1 MAFVMLLALWVLY
14 LVVLSTLY
22 AAYLVVYRRCF
33 HPLANV
39 PGPFFWAVSG
49 LPILYHQA
57 LREGRLMHELPR
69 LHDTYGKIQKR
80 LCNHMTMDDF

>member
-1 MAFVMLLALWVLY
+1 MAFVMLPALWPLY

-22 AAYLVVYRRCF
+22 VVYLVVYRRYF
-33 HPLANV
+33 HPLAHV
-39 PGPFFWAVSG
+39 PGPFLWAVSG

-69 LHDTYGKIQKR
+69 LHEIYG
-80 LCNHMTMDDF
+80 TMQ